1 MQFSLLRNTNQ
12 KISSVCL
19 GTMTFGSQ
27 TSLDDAYELLDFA
40 FESGVNFIDTA
51 EMYPIPINAAT
62 QGLPEEYIGRWMK
75 DRSNRSNVVLAT
87 KVTGPSPAL
96 THIRMGEAKLN
107 KKDIYNAINGSLKR
121 LGTDYIDLYQ
131 IHWPERKINNFGK
144 LNYDYDDMEKTTSIR
159 ETLEVLAGLVKEG
172 KVLQIG
178 ISNESPWG
186 VMEYLKSSE
195 IFDLP
200 RIISIQNP
208 YSLLNRSFE
217 IGLSEVSHRE
227 NVGLLA
233 YSPLGFGVLT
243 GKYLG
248 GEMPVGSRRKL
259 FDRYDRYSN
268 REGELATT
276 KYIKLAQESGLDPAQ
291 MALAFVNSRPFVMST
306 VIGVTSLHQLK
317 NCLSGFNIKLGQD
330 VNLKI
335 EGVHKMH
342 PNPCP

>member
-1 MQFSLLRNTNQ
+1 
-12 KISSVCL
+12 
-19 GTMTFGSQ
+19 MTFGSQ

-51 EMYPIPINAAT
+51 EMYPIPINAET
-62 QGLPEEYIGRWMK
+62 QGLTEEYIGRWMK
-75 DRSNRSNVVLAT
+75 DRGNRSSVVLAT

-186 VMEYLKSSE
+186 LMEYLKSSE
-195 IFDLP
+195 VFDLP

-243 GKYLG
+243 GKYLS
-248 GEMPVGSRRKL
+248 GEMPVGSRRQL
-259 FDRYDRYSN
+259 FDKYDRYSN
-268 REGELATT
+268 REGELATI

-291 MALAFVNSRPFVMST
+291 MALAFVSSRPFVMST

-317 NCLSGFNIKLGQD
+317 NCLSGLNIKLGQD

-335 EGVHKMH
+335 EGIHKMH